1 MAAKLDAEDIA
12 YWYLRLN
19 GFLILRNFLVHG
31 DRRGETR
38 TDIDV
43 LGVRFRYRRE
53 HLDQPMKDDD
63 WIAQTNR
70 TIVVFCEAKKRAD
83 DFNPAWTKRDKMTME
98 SFLALVGVI
107 PRKLW
112 PHVANE
118 LYEAG
123 RSEVNQEALITT
135 LLINHDPERRVST
148 RLKLAQHIQLEH
160 ALRFIHRRFKKYHS
174 VKTPHGQ
181 WEPSGHAIWNLY
193 SSFRSSEDRFVNLVM
208 DRIGIPQ
215 TRSADLNTLHPSD
228 HREAVDKIG

>member
-1 MAAKLDAEDIA
+1 MSAKLDPEDIA

-63 WIAQTNR
+63 WIARANR
-70 TIVVFCEAKKRAD
+70 TVVVFCEAKKGAD
-83 DFNPAWTKRDKMTME
+83 DFNPAWTSRDKMTME

-107 PRKLW
+107 PRDHW
-112 PHVANE
+112 PRVANE

-123 RSEVNQEALITT
+123 RSDVNQEVLITA
-135 LLINHDPERRVST
+135 LLMHHDPKRLVST
-148 RLKLAQHIQLEH
+148 RLKSAQQIQLEH

-193 SSFRSSEDRFVNLVM
+193 SSFRRSEDRFVNSVM
-208 DRIGIPQ
+208 ERIGIPQ
-215 TRSADLNTLHPSD
+215 TRFVDANGLGPAD
-228 HREAVDKIG
+228 HREATDKLG